1 MIAMADG
8 PGGSVVWQL
17 GGAPLDPKQLGV
29 DSGRAARVLPP
40 AGRSVLA
47 VALSL
52 EGGRCRMA
60 CAHED
65 GSASVYAFESGCEE
79 GEEGEEEGGGGSV
92 AWRMSH
98 SCRLGTATSAARG
111 RGAWLRGKPAVGS
124 AQVGLC
130 GEWLTMVTPWGE
142 LAAWRVS

>member
-1 MIAMADG
+1 MADG
-8 PGGSVVWQL
+8 PGGAVVWQL
-17 GGAPLDPKQLGV
+17 GGTPLDPKQLGV
-29 DSGRAARVLPP
+29 DSGRATRVLPP

-52 EGGRCRMA
+52 EGGCRMA

-65 GSASVYAFESGCEE
+65 GSASVYALESGSEE
-79 GEEGEEEGGGGSV
+79 GEAEGEDGGA

-124 AQVGLC
+124 AQVRLR

-142 LAAWRVS
+142 LATWRCAGAV